1 MSAMKPNTIPS
12 QYEDTAT
19 LSTWIKRYPMLAHH
33 TKLLRNMPISARCA
47 EQYPD
52 IVASLHP
59 ESIPMVISLPVV
71 QEYGKGVAA

>member
-19 LSTWIKRYPMLAHH
+19 LSAWLRCYPMLAHH
-33 TKLLRNMPISARCA
+33 TKLLQGMPISARCA

-59 ESIPMVISLPVV
+59 ASMPLIISLPIV
-71 QEYGKGVAA
+71 QERITA